1 MILQCQMWG
10 SWGADRG
17 DIPLDAQ
24 QGLELNEPHHQD
36 PDAQI
41 AAAARSIQFYKR
53 DLSLQIL
60 ERSYL
65 CSSFL
70 LTHLT

>member
-41 AAAARSIQFYKR
+41 AAANGAFSCAGETSACRSSR
-53 DLSLQIL
+53 AHTSALLLS
-60 ERSYL
+60 
-65 CSSFL
+65 SSH
-70 LTHLT
+70 T

>member
-24 QGLELNEPHHQD
+24 QGLELNEPHYQD
-36 PDAQI
+36 PNAQI
-41 AAAARSIQFYKR
+41 AAAARSTQLCRR

-60 ERSYL
+60 K
-65 CSSFL
+65 SS
-70 LTHLT
+70 

>member
-1 MILQCQMWG
+1 MRG

-36 PDAQI
+36 PNAQI
-41 AAAARSIQFYKR
+41 AAAAWSIQLCRR
-53 DLSLQIL
+53 DFSLQIL
-60 ERSYL
+60 K
-65 CSSFL
+65 SS
-70 LTHLT
+70 